1 MKRMSSF
8 GERLSEAD
16 ASALL
21 REMHEM
27 AQQALAASRAAEQAA
42 SVAEVKAAADRVHQA
57 VWGMP
62 SALAGGG
69 PAVAVRAPGWK
80 ENWQVTGAEF
90 DEDFVERLGSAPP
103 TVTDPR
109 QLGMMGRGRAVRGR
123 LEEVTRNSSN
133 AYATQQGP
141 QEEALVSLNNVI
153 GWTYVTTGL
162 KGSEVQPRISLTHV
176 WDAPPAF
183 WNSTADTGWMGEVE
197 AQAINILKTDY
208 GSDLAEARRHAAGLT
223 QLLTKMT
230 GWRRR

>member
-1 MKRMSSF
+1 
-8 GERLSEAD
+8 
-16 ASALL
+16 
-21 REMHEM
+21 
-27 AQQALAASRAAEQAA
+27 
-42 SVAEVKAAADRVHQA
+42 
-57 VWGMP
+57 
-62 SALAGGG
+62 
-69 PAVAVRAPGWK
+69 
-80 ENWQVTGAEF
+80 
-90 DEDFVERLGSAPP
+90 
-103 TVTDPR
+103 
-109 QLGMMGRGRAVRGR
+109 VRGR

-223 QLLTKMT
+223 QLLTKMIDGVDADRNGRVEGKPMEGGLAT
-230 GWRRR
+230 AVSAAGRVTITAEAQP